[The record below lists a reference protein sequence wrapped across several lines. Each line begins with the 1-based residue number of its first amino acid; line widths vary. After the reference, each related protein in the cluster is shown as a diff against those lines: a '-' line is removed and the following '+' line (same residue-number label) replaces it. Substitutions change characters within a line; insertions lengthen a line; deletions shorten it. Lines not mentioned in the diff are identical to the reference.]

1 MNQKVTVRDWAVL
14 QIGNGKNRNSQDLV
28 TDEVNEDRVEE
39 ISWDDINYN
48 DARQKF
54 ATPLSQHA

>member
-39 ISWDDINYN
+39 IS
-48 DARQKF
+48 
-54 ATPLSQHA
+54 